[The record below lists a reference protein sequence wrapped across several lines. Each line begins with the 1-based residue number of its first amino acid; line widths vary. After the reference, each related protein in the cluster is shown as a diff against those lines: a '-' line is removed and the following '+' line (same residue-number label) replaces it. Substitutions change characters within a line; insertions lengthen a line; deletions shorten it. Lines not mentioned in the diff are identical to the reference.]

1 MSTDKPGGTRLI
13 SDAQNDAVTE
23 KLQVTFYCFA
33 DSVPPPDLELL
44 FDDSSVGLFINNKFA
59 LENVNASNQGTYKC
73 IPRNILGTGP
83 AATLSLTVLGKYEDE
98 PCENISVMTSKLS
111 VVDE

>member
-33 DSVPPPDLELL
+33 DSVPPPDLEVL
-44 FDDSSVGLFINNKFA
+44 FDDSSLGFLINNKFA
-59 LENVNASNQGTYKC
+59 LKNVNASNQGTYKC

-83 AATLSLTVLGKYEDE
+83 AATLSLTVLGEYEDV
-98 PCENISVMTSKLS
+98 PCENISVMTSKL
-111 VVDE
+111 